1 MLFDSV
7 KDQCTLEVLRILNK
21 GITYYSDLF
30 KRTKV
35 SHITLQNVLKDLL
48 KKEFIYKLD
57 PKEYE
62 KGFGVKGYG
71 ITEEGVAFLKQ
82 LEKLKKIIE

>member
-1 MLFDSV
+1 MLFDSA
-7 KDQCTLEVLRILNK
+7 KNKCLLDVLRILNK
-21 GITYYSDLF
+21 GITFYSDLF

-48 KKEFIYKLD
+48 GKEFIYKLD
-57 PKEYE
+57 PEEFE

-71 ITEEGVAFLKQ
+71 ISDEGTGFLRH
-82 LEKLKKIIE
+82 LERLTKMM